1 MKNKLFLPILLV
13 LPFLFGQQ
21 SFAIASSFEYGSS
34 AAAGTPVVKI
44 NLSKGIAGEK
54 MLYGWHYEEIG
65 MIGDGGLYAEM
76 VRNRGF
82 EEANLPEGLVI
93 ENGRYQDVPNPRQP
107 IKQVYQIDPLVGWL
121 TTPLGKSP
129 VRISRVS
136 RNPLNENNPHSMEV
150 RVLEDIPE
158 GSFAAVH
165 NSGYF
170 GMAFKKGIPCRL
182 SFYLRNDDYPGQVK
196 FRLSDS
202 FGNPCS
208 EEVSLMPSKGE
219 WKKYEVLLTPERDI
233 PDGMLSII
241 PTKKGRFQLDMV
253 SMFPSDTYDNGKSV
267 FRADVLQNLVDYH
280 PDFLRF
286 PGGCIVHGVN
296 EETMY
301 HWKKTIG
308 DIAKRPGEWSK
319 WEPHYRT
326 DGLGYHEFYQL
337 CEYLGCAA
345 MYVAPTGMVCTEW
358 VKRDEDGHFL
368 HKETDAEY
376 YIQDLLDAI
385 EYAIGPVDS
394 RWGSERAKNG
404 HPEPFPLKYI
414 EIGNEDFG
422 PVYYERY
429 HEIYVAVKAKYPQ
442 IRFIADCPIGSEAEI
457 EATLERFGDGG
468 KIEIYDEHYYKGIPW
483 AVEHFH
489 KYDSYRRDIDIF
501 VGELGIQ
508 NNGVGGPS
516 GAYPGSL
523 LAECIFKMGLERN
536 TDLHPIMADR
546 PLMRNWECIERND
559 MQPLILN
566 NSVTSAKTFNYHMCK
581 MLRDNA
587 FDVSC
592 KVENS
597 EGEKELFV
605 TAGRDSGS
613 NQLIIKIV
621 NLSDKPKTFLLKT
634 DRSLR
639 NKIANV
645 TTLSATPEQRVTPLN
660 PDAVAPV
667 TTTSRFSSGRQIDLP
682 GNSFTVYR
690 IDL

>member
-1 MKNKLFLPILLV
+1 MNTKGKVSAVLAFILIACQAV
-13 LPFLFGQQ
+13 
-21 SFAIASSFEYGSS
+21 FAAE
-34 AAAGTPVVKI
+34 PVVTVRM
-44 NLSKGIAGEK
+44 SKAVTGDK

-93 ENGRYQDVPNPRQP
+93 ENGMYKDMPNPRQP

-136 RNPLNENNPHSMEV
+136 REPLNSTNPHSMEV
-150 RVLEDIPE
+150 RVLEDIPT
-158 GSFAAVH
+158 GSIAAVH

-170 GMAFKKGIPCRL
+170 GMAFKKGVPCRL
-182 SFYLRNDDYPGQVK
+182 SFYMRTDSYDGKVA
-196 FRLSDS
+196 FRLSDGS
-202 FGNPCS
+202 GAPCS
-208 EEVSLMPSKGE
+208 KEVWFTPVKGE
-219 WKKYEVLLTPERDI
+219 WKKYEAELLPDRDL
-233 PDGMLSII
+233 PDGMLSIV
-241 PTKKGRFQLDMV
+241 PTVKGRFQLDMV
-253 SMFPSDTYDNGKSV
+253 SMFPSDTYDDGKSV
-267 FRADVLQNLVDYH
+267 FRADVLQNLVNYH

-308 DIAKRPGEWSK
+308 DIAARPGEWSK

-326 DGLGYHEFYQL
+326 DGLGYHEFYEL

-345 MYVAPTGMVCTEW
+345 MYVTPTGMACTEW
-358 VKRDEDGHFL
+358 VKRGPDGRYI

-394 RWGSERAKNG
+394 KWGSERAKNG
-404 HPEPFPLKYI
+404 HPAPFPLKFI

-442 IRFIADCPIGSEAEI
+442 LSFIADCPIGSEAEI

-483 AVEHFH
+483 ALGQFH
-489 KYDSYRRDIDIF
+489 KYDSYRRDISIF

-508 NNGVGGPS
+508 SNGVGGPS

-523 LAECIFKMGLERN
+523 LAECVFKMGLERN
-536 TDLHPIMADR
+536 VDLHPIMADR

-559 MQPLILN
+559 MQPLVLN
-566 NSVTSAKTFNYHMCK
+566 NSIVSAKTFNYYMCK

-587 FDVSC
+587 FDTSF
-592 KVENS
+592 KVDNT
-597 EGEKELFV
+597 EGEKEIFV
-605 TAGRDSGS
+605 TSGMDSQRK
-613 NQLIIKIV
+613 QLIIKIV
-621 NLSDKPKTFLLKT
+621 NMSETQKRLVLKT
-634 DRSLR
+634 DRHLR
-639 NKIANV
+639 GRKATI
-645 TTLSATPEQRVTPLN
+645 TTLSATSDQRVTPLT
-660 PDAVAPV
+660 PDAVSPV
-667 TTTSRFSSGRQIDLP
+667 TKETTFSSGKPVELP
-682 GNSFTVYR
+682 GNSFVVYR
-690 IDL
+690 IDI